1 MTGIRDDELHKA
13 FALESYALSTLEMLT
28 KQVVEMSME
37 LEAVVYKTSEAWLGS
52 AIDISQIALEMG
64 YVIKESQRKEISE
77 RASRTLID
85 ILHPNDSHI
94 YQNIVEMPQL
104 YQRDIALV
112 CMTSEEWALIHDHY
126 G

>member
-77 RASRTLID
+77 RESRALID

-104 YQRDIALV
+104 YQRDY
-112 CMTSEEWALIHDHY
+112 Y

>member
-1 MTGIRDDELHKA
+1 LPGIRDAELQKA

-37 LEAVVYKTSEAWLGS
+37 LEAVVYKTSEDWLGS

-64 YVIKESQRKEISE
+64 YVIEESHRKEISE

-85 ILHPNDSHI
+85 ILHPNDGYI
-94 YQNIVEMPQL
+94 YQSIVEMPQF

-112 CMTSEEWALIHDHY
+112 CMTIEEWAIIHGHY